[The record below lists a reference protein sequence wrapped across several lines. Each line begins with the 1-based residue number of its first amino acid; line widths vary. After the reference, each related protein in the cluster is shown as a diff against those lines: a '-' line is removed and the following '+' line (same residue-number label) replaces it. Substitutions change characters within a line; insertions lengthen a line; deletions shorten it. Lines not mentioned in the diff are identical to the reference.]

1 MISRE
6 SDEKSDFDVD
16 ITDTTSINENT
27 LDMDLILLEEVS
39 CSDIFVDFIDEVLF
53 ISDELND
60 VDSTLEDFLEQSI
73 NFDEGSKESKLPEV
87 LDVAD
92 PDVLDGAPAGHDIS
106 DDVVSEHDTDFNF
119 FDCEASEKVFED
131 LIDVIAVDENT
142 EDEKN

>member
-16 ITDTTSINENT
+16 KTDTTSINENT

-39 CSDIFVDFIDEVLF
+39 CSDIFEDFIDAVCF

-60 VDSTLEDFLEQSI
+60 VDSSLEDFLEQSI

-87 LDVAD
+87 IDVAD
-92 PDVLDGAPAGHDIS
+92 PDVLDGASAGHDI
-106 DDVVSEHDTDFNF
+106 SEHDTDFNF
-119 FDCEASEKVFED
+119 FDCEASEKVFDD